1 MTKPQEEGKKFV
13 VEYKE
18 DGKVVSKWHYDYSK
32 SKFGPILV
40 EEFDLPTKPRKSK
53 SKPKK
58 L

>member
-1 MTKPQEEGKKFV
+1 MSKPQEEGKKFV
-13 VEYKE
+13 VEYIE
-18 DGKVVSKWHYDYSK
+18 NGKVISKWHYDYEK

-40 EEFDLPTKPRKSK
+40 EEFDLPPKQRKSK